1 MVYAEEYS
9 NALGRKISYVG
20 VPPEEWRDSG
30 SADLN
35 LPAHVFQHILTM
47 ARPHAA
53 NRYDRITHDV
63 ETITRKARDQCPRL
77 RRDSRRLIRAK
88 SRARAGVDDNTR
100 TKLQKNGSII
110 ILCGPGLRRR
120 GGWRRSWSSVGWF
133 ESTGGARRRARSS
146 ALTIASKLLRPIDA
160 PLSSRIADLALDVIH
175 EDASVIVVNK
185 PGGVPCHPLNAD
197 ERDTVMNAVVAR
209 FPEIA
214 TVGEKPLEGGLVHRL
229 DNGTSGALLIARN
242 RGTFDKLRDAIRAGR
257 IARRYEALV
266 AGALERKT
274 EIDAPIAHHA
284 KNARKMIVG
293 DPSSA
298 ESETRRPRRDHRRR
312 SDSTRRRV
320 HPAFNCAEDREPPS
334 DSRASRE
341 SRASDC
347 WRHSLWRPRQ
357 RNTRARALLAAS
369 M

>member
-1 MVYAEEYS
+1 LPEAAKERLDHYLVRTGFASSRRVAQELVARGLVRI
-9 NALGRKISYVG
+9 NGRRSKKSEIVG
-20 VPPEEWRDSG
+20 
-30 SADLN
+30 AD
-35 LPAHVFQHILTM
+35 
-47 ARPHAA
+47 
-53 NRYDRITHDV
+53 DRIEV
-63 ETITRKARDQCPRL
+63 A
-77 RRDSRRLIRAK
+77 
-88 SRARAGVDDNTR
+88 
-100 TKLQKNGSII
+100 
-110 ILCGPGLRRR
+110 
-120 GGWRRSWSSVGWF
+120 
-133 ESTGGARRRARSS
+133 STNRRAV
-146 ALTIASKLLRPIDA
+146 IEPN
-160 PLSSRIADLALDVIH
+160 PDLALEVIH
-175 EDASVIVVNK
+175 QDASVIVVNK

-298 ESETRRPRRDHRRR
+298 NPKRAGRAASTVVEPFRRVGDFTLLSIAPKTGSRHQIRVHLANLGLPIVGDTLYGGPASETLAHGRFWLHLCEVAF
-312 SDSTRRRV
+312 DS
-320 HPAFNCAEDREPPS
+320 PAIGHVKVTAPIPP
-334 DSRASRE
+334 D
-341 SRASDC
+341 
-347 WRHSLWRPRQ
+347 LKK
-357 RNTRARALLAAS
+357 LLD
-369 M
+369 